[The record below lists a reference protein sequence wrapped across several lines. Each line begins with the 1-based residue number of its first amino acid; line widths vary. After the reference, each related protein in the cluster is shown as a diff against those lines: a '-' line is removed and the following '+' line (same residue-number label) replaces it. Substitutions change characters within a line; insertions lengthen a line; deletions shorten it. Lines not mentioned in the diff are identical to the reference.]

1 MYKTLQISWDL
12 IANLK
17 WLAGF
22 LVKYD
27 AIWSGLCWDVSSSK
41 YVIILVGFLP
51 VGTGSIPRF
60 MQDRHGRQICQVS
73 IQLKV
78 NDTMDLGENM
88 TDDVTPCRGCFLLGN
103 IYIVENSCPQYFQFS
118 FSVFFRVFEIWW
130 NMFDSPRWRCKWVI
144 PLNLKHSLPQ
154 GSSQDTNRHHRVG
167 TSLSDS
173 PGVWLQ
179 LHVSWQR

>member
-1 MYKTLQISWDL
+1 MGFDCQPQVVSRISGKVWRYMIRFML
-12 IANLK
+12 R
-17 WLAGF
+17 
-22 LVKYD
+22 
-27 AIWSGLCWDVSSSK
+27 CSSSK

-118 FSVFFRVFEIWW
+118 FSFFFRVFEIWW
-130 NMFDSPRWRCKWVI
+130 NMFDSPDGGASGLYPSTWSIACLKDHPKI
-144 PLNLKHSLPQ
+144 PT
-154 GSSQDTNRHHRVG
+154 GITG
-167 TSLSDS
+167 
-173 PGVWLQ
+173 
-179 LHVSWQR
+179 